1 MIFLCVEN
9 ALKCRFAVANIEKV
23 EFSTKKKKKKD
34 AFFYFFIIKYPQMR
48 IKMPNFAASN
58 VKTT

>member
-23 EFSTKKKKKKD
+23 EIRTKKKKKKD
-34 AFFYFFIIKYPQMR
+34 TIFSNFIMKYPQMR
-48 IKMPNFAASN
+48 IKMLTFAASN